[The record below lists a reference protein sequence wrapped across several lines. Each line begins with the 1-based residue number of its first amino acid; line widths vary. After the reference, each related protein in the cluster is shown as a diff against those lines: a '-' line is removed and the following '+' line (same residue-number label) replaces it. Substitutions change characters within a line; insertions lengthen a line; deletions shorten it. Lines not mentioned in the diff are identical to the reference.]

1 MEMARD
7 TTDTTD
13 LPLSI
18 GGKPVGTRPAK
29 PPMDP
34 MLKARRCARVREPR
48 RKPRKLILKTL
59 NQLDLRCVAAKRV
72 RQLVATWENELGG
85 AAAMTESL
93 RQLIQRAAL
102 LSVLIESSEAEWLS
116 GGTLAEGTYFAA
128 INSQRRI
135 LDTIGIDRRA
145 TIDGTPS
152 LVDITREA
160 AAKRGTVKGATE

>member
-1 MEMARD
+1 MEVARD
-7 TTDTTD
+7 TADTTD
-13 LPLSI
+13 L
-18 GGKPVGTRPAK
+18 KPAK
-29 PPMDP
+29 PPPDP
-34 MLKARRCARVREPR
+34 MLKARRLARVREPR

-59 NQLDLRCVAAKRV
+59 DQLDLRCVAAKRV
-72 RQLVATWENELGG
+72 NQLISIWEHELGG

-93 RQLIQRAAL
+93 RQLVQRAAL
-102 LSVLIESSEAEWLS
+102 LSVFIKSNEAEWLA

-145 TIDGTPS
+145 TTDGTPS

-160 AAKRGTVKGATE
+160 VAKRSTAKEAAG